1 MTLKELRLRSL
12 HLLESSLRTDVS
24 LFHMGSFFL
33 FGIFIAFLLGG
44 FFAGIEVGFISLNRL
59 TVELRKKQ
67 RSKSATTLSQ
77 FLDEPSK
84 FIYAMNIGIV
94 IMLVIYGLFVDELLT
109 PLWLMTES
117 YLLDDLIPYFLY
129 IRILF
134 DLVVAAAA
142 FLFYFFFSR
151 ALFGSK
157 SDTLMFFLTPVFSF
171 FYKLFQPLANKFV
184 QLSEWILE
192 NIINVHVRKSKHAFT
207 RLELENFIQPRDEKA
222 NESQELNKELFE
234 NALTL
239 PYVKVRQCLVPRK
252 EIEAIQINESIETLK
267 KKFVET
273 NLSKL
278 IVYDKNIDSIL
289 GYVHQLSLFKNPIS
303 IQSILY
309 TIPTVPESMTASDL
323 MNRLIKERKSMAWV
337 VDEFGGTSGIVTME
351 DLLEELFGE
360 IKDEYDTEELIERE
374 ISENEFEFSGRLSV
388 DELNEKYKL
397 SLDMND
403 SETLS
408 GFIIHYNESIPK
420 VKERIVIG
428 KFEFEIL
435 EVTDTRIELVRVKKS
450 L

>member
-1 MTLKELRLRSL
+1 MILIGLQQRSL
-12 HLLESSLRTDVS
+12 HWLDSSLRTDVS

-33 FGIFIAFLLGG
+33 FGIFIAFLLAG

-77 FLDEPSK
+77 FLDEPGK

-129 IRILF
+129 IRIFF

-157 SDTLMFFLTPVFSF
+157 SDTLMFLLTPVFSF
-171 FYKLFQPLANKFV
+171 FYKLFHPLADKFV
-184 QLSEWILE
+184 QMSEWILE
-192 NIINVHVRKSKHAFT
+192 NLINVHVRKSKHAFT

-278 IVYDKNIDSIL
+278 VVYDKNIDNIM

-397 SLDMND
+397 GLDMND

-408 GFIIHYNESIPK
+408 GFIIHHNEFIPK